1 MAAIKVN
8 GLVKRLKRR
17 SGKSENRR
25 VRCLA
30 DFTIFSSG
38 VFYFAVLLFVMLPYG
53 AMADEYVSTDINYYK
68 FDGLTVI
75 KPMITLNK
83 DLSLNTSIL
92 LRATLDNVEMQ
103 TTTVDAVSGATK
115 TTTTTSNAK
124 DEDNRKN
131 LTFGVTHAIS
141 LYKIDVGYDYSR
153 EKDYTSQTP
162 SIQLSR
168 DFFERNTTLAI
179 GYSHN
184 FDNVLGK
191 YMAKAQDK
199 DSNNYSISLT
209 QFISPITVAQIGY
222 TYSHATGYLGTGNRK
237 IALVGGES
245 NEYLPDSRKRNAI
258 GFRIAQYITPINSA
272 VHLIYRWYR
281 DDWWIKS
288 NTYGIQYYQYIGDD
302 TYVRL
307 EYRYYAQ
314 DKAFFYKDSYAGS
327 EQFITSSNLYSE
339 LHSHLY
345 GVKLVHYLKSPNI
358 STEVKY
364 ERYRQ
369 STGLDGDIFMFGIK
383 YHF

>member
-1 MAAIKVN
+1 MAAIRK
-8 GLVKRLKRR
+8 L
-17 SGKSENRR
+17 SGAKGEAAPRPY
-25 VRCLA
+25 
-30 DFTIFSSG
+30 I
-38 VFYFAVLLFVMLPYG
+38 AVLVLIIMLLSFFLPESI
-53 AMADEYVSTDINYYK
+53 MAEEYVSTDINYYK
-68 FDGLTVI
+68 FDGLTI
-75 KPMITLNK
+75 LKPMITLNK

-92 LRATLDNVEMQ
+92 LRVTLDNIETQ

-115 TTTTTSNAK
+115 TTTSTSNTK

-184 FDNVLGK
+184 FDNVMGK
-191 YMAKAQDK
+191 YMSKAQDK
-199 DSNNYSISLT
+199 DVNNYSISIT

-222 TYSHATGYLGTGNRK
+222 TYSHAAGYLGTGSRK
-237 IALVGGES
+237 VALSGGGES
-245 NEYLPDSRKRNAI
+245 DEYLPDSRKRDAV
-258 GFRIAQYITPINSA
+258 GVRLAQYIPLPFLPPPIGGGEGGGA

-288 NTYGIQYYQYIGDD
+288 NTYGIQYYQYIGEN

-307 EYRYYAQ
+307 EYRYYEQ
-314 DKAFFYKDSYAGS
+314 EKAFFYKDSYAGS
-327 EQFITSSNLYSE
+327 EQFITSSNLYSQ
-339 LHSHLY
+339 LSSHLY
-345 GVKLVHYLKSPNI
+345 GVKLVHYLRSPNI

-369 STGLDGDIFMFGIK
+369 STGLDGDIFMFGVK

>member
-1 MAAIKVN
+1 MAVIRKNPPISPFIKGGQKGDLEKGAFYETVCL
-8 GLVKRLKRR
+8 LV
-17 SGKSENRR
+17 
-25 VRCLA
+25 VM
-30 DFTIFSSG
+30 
-38 VFYFAVLLFVMLPYG
+38 LFVFSLPYS

-92 LRATLDNVEMQ
+92 FRATLDNVEAQ

-115 TTTTTSNAK
+115 ITTSTSNTK

-191 YMAKAQDK
+191 YMSKAQDK

-237 IALVGGES
+237 VALSGGSES
-245 NEYLPDSRKRNAI
+245 DEYLPDSKKREAI
-258 GFRIAQYITPINSA
+258 GVRLAQYITPINSA

-288 NTYGIQYYQYIGDD
+288 NTYGIQYYQYVGED

-314 DKAFFYKDSYAGS
+314 DKAYFFKDSYAGS
-327 EQFITSSNLYSE
+327 EQFITSSNTYSE

-345 GVKLVHYLKSPNI
+345 GVKLVHYLRSPNI